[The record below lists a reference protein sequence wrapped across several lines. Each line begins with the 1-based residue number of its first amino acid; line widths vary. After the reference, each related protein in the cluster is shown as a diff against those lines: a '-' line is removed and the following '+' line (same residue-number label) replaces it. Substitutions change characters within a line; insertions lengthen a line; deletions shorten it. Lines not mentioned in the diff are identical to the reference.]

1 MLIENILTLQCVRAN
16 VDCLSRKKV
25 LELISK
31 IAAER
36 LEEEPQRLF
45 DSIYAR
51 EKLGSTG
58 IGNQVAIP
66 HCSTRKASKFIGVL
80 VTLTSPIDFSAID
93 NLPVDVFFALFYP
106 HESTDYSKCL
116 EEISKKLEDKE
127 LIRLLKTATSDADL
141 YDKIVRYK

>member
-1 MLIENILTLQCVRAN
+1 M
-16 VDCLSRKKV
+16 
-25 LELISK
+25 
-31 IAAER
+31 
-36 LEEEPQRLF
+36 
-45 DSIYAR
+45 
-51 EKLGSTG
+51 
-58 IGNQVAIP
+58 
-66 HCSTRKASKFIGVL
+66 
-80 VTLTSPIDFSAID
+80 TLTSPIDFSAID

>member
-66 HCSTRKASKFIGVL
+66 HCSTRKASKFVGVL
-80 VTLTSPIDFSAID
+80 VTLTSPIDFS
-93 NLPVDVFFALFYP
+93 
-106 HESTDYSKCL
+106 L